1 MTKILRRFLA
11 DDMRLLTEI
20 GIREQNRVRVDGSKR
35 GMMVYGP
42 YIDLMP
48 GHYEASVKFDPT
60 VTPAGSATLD
70 VRADAGPEVL
80 AKRIIKAGQLR
91 KQDFVISLPFHC
103 KKFMREV
110 EIRIFSR
117 PDFVAAAHYIEIRGE
132 LPVDQDSFSFN
143 IEDLPSVDVRNELC
157 RGRNPYDGYQRG
169 IGLITPS
176 IAEKIMMDS
185 DFQEAYDFAASRT
198 IVTED
203 KLANI
208 FLLIK
213 YYSTRLPF
221 GHIVEYGSFK
231 GGSAVFMAAL
241 AQKFLPN
248 AQVFAFDTFSGMPE
262 TDKAIDLHNIG
273 DFREVDL
280 NGLRKYVEQI
290 GLQNLHFVQG
300 RFEET
305 AWPVLQEIQ
314 QVTLCHIDCDIRSAI
329 EAAYEATRPY
339 MIPGD
344 YWVFDDPLQPTCLGA
359 TEAVEDLLVRRD
371 GLNAE
376 QVYPHLVF
384 RQP

>member
-1 MTKILRRFLA
+1 MI
-11 DDMRLLTEI
+11 
-20 GIREQNRVRVDGSKR
+20 
-35 GMMVYGP
+35 
-42 YIDLMP
+42 
-48 GHYEASVKFDPT
+48 
-60 VTPAGSATLD
+60 
-70 VRADAGPEVL
+70 
-80 AKRIIKAGQLR
+80 
-91 KQDFVISLPFHC
+91 
-103 KKFMREV
+103 
-110 EIRIFSR
+110 
-117 PDFVAAAHYIEIRGE
+117 
-132 LPVDQDSFSFN
+132 
-143 IEDLPSVDVRNELC
+143 
-157 RGRNPYDGYQRG
+157 
-169 IGLITPS
+169 
-176 IAEKIMMDS
+176 DS
-185 DFQEAYDFAASRT
+185 DFQAAYDFAASRT

-213 YYSTRLPF
+213 YYSPRLPF

-305 AWPVLQEIQ
+305 ARPVLQEIQ

-339 MIPGD
+339 MIPGG